1 MKLIVNDK
9 KEVRLANYND
19 FVILV
24 STSKDF
30 ELFKKIF
37 EYNNVPLSIE
47 ADTTIKEDIAL
58 VLLKNLLLLTINIY
72 NKNTTPTVFGV
83 GINDVGDSCHILY
96 QRWVNM
102 IGRCYSKKHCQYN
115 SYGAKGVIVEDYL
128 LRFSNYVNFISSLK
142 NYDLLVDNPQNYQID
157 KDIKCGRQSIYSR
170 ETISIVE
177 KRDNLE
183 EENKGKRVAIAR
195 YTLDDEFIDEF
206 ESICKAS
213 KATNIP
219 IGNIAKCVRKESK
232 TAGGYKWVSLTN
244 NK

>member
-1 MKLIVNDK
+1 MAGKKTKALIGDVYINKYGDK
-9 KEVRLANYND
+9 FEIVGYDDSSRHYR
-19 FVILV
+19 FVKFDDGTIQRECV
-24 STSKDF
+24 KRIKDGC
-30 ELFKKIF
+30 
-37 EYNNVPLSIE
+37 
-47 ADTTIKEDIAL
+47 
-58 VLLKNLLLLTINIY
+58 NIY

-170 ETISIVE
+170 ETISIVKKE
-177 KRDNLE
+177 DNLE

-206 ESICKAS
+206 ESIYKAS
-213 KATNIP
+213 KATNIS
-219 IGNIAKCVRKESK
+219 IGNIARCVRKEIK